1 MMVMTSTSSGH
12 PSVTSRT
19 RAGRRSWTDLMT
31 TRPSATALWS
41 ISENMSIGRSGRTSE
56 DRVHGTRDEAAAAD
70 PRRARTGV
78 RADRDARASPFLDN
92 VRISRDTCRNTIR
105 GKKNGCGRP
114 SRGERSRSL
123 CLVSWWRTTRRALP
137 TTRARIDAHRRR
149 SSDDMSPLNEIQPA
163 AAPDASPA
171 SVKPALDA
179 PPRRHRRPARR
190 TPRCPATS
198 AGRTSSAGPTTGP
211 TSSPPTRP
219 PRRTRSL
226 ASPPRPSTP
235 PSRTRRPPR
244 RPPRPWWFR
253 TRRI

>member
-105 GKKNGCGRP
+105 GKKKR
-114 SRGERSRSL
+114 L
-123 CLVSWWRTTRRALP
+123 RTTVARGTKQKSVPRVVVADDA
-137 TTRARIDAHRRR
+137 ARIADDARAHRRTPP
-149 SSDDMSPLNEIQPA
+149 PL
-163 AAPDASPA
+163 
-171 SVKPALDA
+171 V
-179 PPRRHRRPARR
+179 RRHV
-190 TPRCPATS
+190 
-198 AGRTSSAGPTTGP
+198 
-211 TSSPPTRP
+211 PPQ
-219 PRRTRSL
+219 
-226 ASPPRPSTP
+226 
-235 PSRTRRPPR
+235 
-244 RPPRPWWFR
+244 
-253 TRRI
+253 